1 MLESYLV
8 SVAMKST
15 ALLAAGLLCLRLL
28 RRGDAAARHL
38 VCLVSLA
45 SAGAV
50 LLAAAWSPHW
60 SFLISVPQVSS
71 VSPPATYTG
80 AARWSWPT
88 LLAAIWALGALV
100 MSARAAGGWIMLARV
115 RRRSMH
121 FLDGD
126 GAEVRIANVGTPLAC
141 GVLRPLILLPG
152 AARQWDEA
160 RLRAVLLHES
170 AHVSRRD
177 CLAKYVAQVSRA
189 LWWWNPLAWIV
200 VARLN
205 REQELACDEAVLSAG
220 IPADTYA
227 TVLLDVARECS
238 SPLAFGCAMA
248 GSAELRGRL
257 ARILEWHPST
267 QHTSRR
273 TALVIPLLLAL
284 MTGVS
289 CAAKR
294 FPAAQL
300 SCGPGSGACIAP
312 GTNLVQYVPQARPQ
326 MHK

>member
-80 AARWSWPT
+80 AARWWPT

-100 MSARAAGGWIMLARV
+100 MSARAAGGWIVLLRI
-115 RRRSMH
+115 RRRSTH

-273 TALVIPLLLAL
+273 TALVIPMLLAL